1 MTMLGAAP
9 SVARGSLVS
18 VAPARSRSELLT
30 ADPAKPTVTVLGML
44 RSQTAVVPCALAC
57 GTTMTPMS
65 SREVTADRV
74 TRAMT
79 PNELRAARP
88 RRDHVVTRFS
98 EVLSTRVWLPC
109 GSSVLSHS

>member
-1 MTMLGAAP
+1 LTMLGAAP
-9 SVARGSLVS
+9 SGERGSLVS

-30 ADPAKPTVTVLGML
+30 ADPAKPTVTVLGMVW
-44 RSQTAVVPCALAC
+44 SQTAVVPCALAC

-74 TRAMT
+74 TRLMT

-88 RRDHVVTRFS
+88 RRDHVVTRFT